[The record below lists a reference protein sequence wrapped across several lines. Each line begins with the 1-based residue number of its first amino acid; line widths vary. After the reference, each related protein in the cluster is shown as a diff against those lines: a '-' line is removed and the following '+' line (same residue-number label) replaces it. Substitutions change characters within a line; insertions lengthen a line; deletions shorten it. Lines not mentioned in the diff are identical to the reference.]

1 MVLLQDIKL
10 VGSQNT
16 RYNIAMKI
24 LVVEDDVSIAE
35 NLSIILNR
43 EGYIVDIAENVEDGV
58 SKVLGDEYDLLICD
72 RRLGDGDGIEV
83 VKIARSNEMQVPA
96 LFLSAKNKN
105 EDIVLGLDAGG
116 DDYLPKPFDAKILLA
131 RVRALLRRRK
141 KTVVI
146 PKLVIGNIAID
157 LNTREIKVKDE
168 LVMLSPKEYALL
180 EYLLHNRGHILDR
193 MQILTH
199 VWGDEVDL
207 FSNTVDVHI
216 RYLRQK
222 LGDKLIQTV
231 RGKGYVI
238 WDK

>member
-1 MVLLQDIKL
+1 
-10 VGSQNT
+10 
-16 RYNIAMKI
+16 MKI
-24 LVVEDDVSIAE
+24 LVVEDDVNIAE
-35 NLSIILNR
+35 NLRIILSR
-43 EGYIVDIAENVEDGV
+43 EGYVVDIAENVEDGV
-58 SKVLGDEYDLLICD
+58 SKVLGDEYDLLVCD

-83 VKIARSNEMQVPA
+83 VKIARSNEMQIPA

-105 EDIVLGLDAGG
+105 EDIVEGLDSGG

-141 KTVVI
+141 KTVLV
-146 PKLVIGNIAID
+146 PKIEIGNIAID
-157 LNTREIKVKDE
+157 LNTREIKVDGE
-168 LVMLSPKEYALL
+168 NVMFSPKEYALL
-180 EYLLHNRGHILDR
+180 EYLLHNRGRIMDR

-222 LGDKLIQTV
+222 LGNKLIQTV

>member
-1 MVLLQDIKL
+1 
-10 VGSQNT
+10 
-16 RYNIAMKI
+16 MKI
-24 LVVEDDVSIAE
+24 LVVEDDVSIAD
-35 NLSIILNR
+35 NLRIILNR
-43 EGYIVDIAENVEDGV
+43 EGYIVDIAANVEDGV

-105 EDIVLGLDAGG
+105 EDIVQGLDAGG

-141 KTVVI
+141 KTVGI

-157 LNTREIKVKDE
+157 LNTREIKVNDE
-168 LVMLSPKEYALL
+168 IAMLSPKEYALL

>member
-1 MVLLQDIKL
+1 
-10 VGSQNT
+10 
-16 RYNIAMKI
+16 MKI
-24 LVVEDDVSIAE
+24 LIVEDDVNIAE
-35 NLSIILNR
+35 NLRIILSR
-43 EGYIVDIAENVEDGV
+43 EGYVVDIAENVEDGV

-105 EDIVLGLDAGG
+105 EDIVEGLDSGG

-141 KTVVI
+141 KTVLV
-146 PKLVIGNIAID
+146 PKIEIGNIAID
-157 LNTREIKVKDE
+157 LNTREIKVDGE
-168 LVMLSPKEYALL
+168 NVMFSPKEYALL
-180 EYLLHNRGHILDR
+180 EYLLHNRGRIMDR

-216 RYLRQK
+216 GYLRQK
-222 LGDKLIQTV
+222 LGNKLIQTV

>member
-1 MVLLQDIKL
+1 
-10 VGSQNT
+10 
-16 RYNIAMKI
+16 
-24 LVVEDDVSIAE
+24 
-35 NLSIILNR
+35 
-43 EGYIVDIAENVEDGV
+43 
-58 SKVLGDEYDLLICD
+58 
-72 RRLGDGDGIEV
+72 
-83 VKIARSNEMQVPA
+83 MQVPA

-105 EDIVLGLDAGG
+105 EDIVQGLDAGG

-157 LNTREIKVKDE
+157 LNTREIKVNDE
-168 LVMLSPKEYALL
+168 IAMLSPKEYALL

>member
-1 MVLLQDIKL
+1 
-10 VGSQNT
+10 
-16 RYNIAMKI
+16 MKI
-24 LVVEDDVSIAE
+24 LVVEDDVSIAD
-35 NLSIILNR
+35 NLRIILNR
-43 EGYIVDIAENVEDGV
+43 EGYIVDIAANVEDGV

-105 EDIVLGLDAGG
+105 EDIVQGLDAGG

-157 LNTREIKVKDE
+157 LNTREIKVNDE
-168 LVMLSPKEYALL
+168 IAMLSPKEYALL

>member
-1 MVLLQDIKL
+1 
-10 VGSQNT
+10 
-16 RYNIAMKI
+16 MKI

>member
-1 MVLLQDIKL
+1 
-10 VGSQNT
+10 
-16 RYNIAMKI
+16 MKCK
-24 LVVEDDVSIAE
+24 
-35 NLSIILNR
+35 
-43 EGYIVDIAENVEDGV
+43 Y
-58 SKVLGDEYDLLICD
+58 
-72 RRLGDGDGIEV
+72 RLF
-83 VKIARSNEMQVPA
+83 
-96 LFLSAKNKN
+96 FLSAKNKN

-146 PKLVIGNIAID
+146 PKLVIGNITID
-157 LNTREIKVKDE
+157 LNTREIKVDGE
-168 LVMLSPKEYALL
+168 IVMLSPKEYALL
-180 EYLLHNRGHILDR
+180 EYLLHNKGQIMDR

>member
-1 MVLLQDIKL
+1 
-10 VGSQNT
+10 
-16 RYNIAMKI
+16 MKI
-24 LVVEDDVSIAE
+24 LIVEDDVNIAE
-35 NLSIILNR
+35 NLRIILSR
-43 EGYIVDIAENVEDGV
+43 EGYVVDIAENVEDGV

-105 EDIVLGLDAGG
+105 EDIVEGLDSGG

-141 KTVVI
+141 KTVLV
-146 PKLVIGNIAID
+146 PKIEIGNIAID
-157 LNTREIKVKDE
+157 LNTREIKVDGE
-168 LVMLSPKEYALL
+168 NVMFSPKEYALL
-180 EYLLHNRGHILDR
+180 EYLLHNRGRIMDR

-222 LGDKLIQTV
+222 LGNKLIQTV

>member
-1 MVLLQDIKL
+1 
-10 VGSQNT
+10 
-16 RYNIAMKI
+16 MKI
-24 LVVEDDVSIAE
+24 LVVEDDVSIAD
-35 NLSIILNR
+35 NLRIILNR

-105 EDIVLGLDAGG
+105 EDIVQGLDAGG

-157 LNTREIKVKDE
+157 LNTREIKVNDE
-168 LVMLSPKEYALL
+168 IAMLSPKEYALL

>member
-1 MVLLQDIKL
+1 
-10 VGSQNT
+10 
-16 RYNIAMKI
+16 MKI
-24 LVVEDDVSIAE
+24 LVVEDDVSIAD
-35 NLSIILNR
+35 NLRIILNR
-43 EGYIVDIAENVEDGV
+43 EGYIVDIAANVEDGV

-105 EDIVLGLDAGG
+105 EDIVQGLDAGG

>member
-1 MVLLQDIKL
+1 M
-10 VGSQNT
+10 
-16 RYNIAMKI
+16 
-24 LVVEDDVSIAE
+24 SIAE

-83 VKIARSNEMQVPA
+83 VKIARSNEMHVPA

-105 EDIVLGLDAGG
+105 EDIVQGLDAGG

-157 LNTREIKVKDE
+157 LNTREIKVNDE
-168 LVMLSPKEYALL
+168 IVMLSPKEYALI

>member
-1 MVLLQDIKL
+1 MGLPQDIKL